1 MKQIQEYFSVGII
14 FIHPSQEIANYR
26 VLFKDFDKILRHFDQ
41 YPLITQ
47 KLADLE
53 LFRQAYML
61 VLNKEHLRL
70 EGLQKIVAIKGSMN
84 RGLSDQLKAAFKN
97 NIIHIPRPL
106 LESNVTLHVD

>member
-1 MKQIQEYFSVGII
+1 LT
-14 FIHPSQEIANYR
+14 N
-26 VLFKDFDKILRHFDQ
+26 
-41 YPLITQ
+41 PLITQ

-53 LFRQAYML
+53 LFRQAYIL

-84 RGLSDQLKAAFKN
+84 KGLSDQLQAAFKK

-106 LESNVTLHVD
+106 VENKVISNIYWLAGFATAEGCFFVNIQKSATTKSGVNVQL